1 MTTRAPVAVPQ
12 DIDALPRLELGRRSI
27 PVVLPRRG
35 DPRLKLAAIIITL
48 QVLGQTVLDFRVS
61 IAQILVSILLC
72 ASIEVAVTYRRSG
85 MLVWPGSAMLTGNS
99 VAFILRTSGTQH
111 GDWWSLN
118 GIEFFVLAC
127 VLSMLSKYLIRPGGE
142 HIFNPSNVGLVWTLL
157 LIGPAHVFPQYLWWG
172 PIGLPVVLAL
182 LVILAGAVWILRSV
196 HMYQMALAFF
206 VPFAAI
212 VAVLALAGRSF
223 YAVWSPN
230 PISGLSYFT
239 NIVLSPEIMVFVFFM
254 MSDPRTAAKTPAG
267 RVIYGAATA
276 LVAGALISFQP
287 TEFGIKLGI
296 LASLT
301 VTCALAPVIDREVA
315 RRAGTAAEVPAA
327 RGLAPASGRAALV
340 AAIIVAL
347 AAPINTAALA
357 NNEEIILIERGLLG
371 PSSPQ

>member
-1 MTTRAPVAVPQ
+1 VSRAEAAVT
-12 DIDALPRLELGRRSI
+12 AEGARLPRLAIGHRSI
-27 PVVLPRRG
+27 PVVLPARG

-48 QVLGQTVLDFRVS
+48 QVLGQTVLGFRVS

-72 ASIEVAVTYRRSG
+72 AAIEVAVTYRRSG

-127 VLSMLSKYLIRPGGE
+127 VLSMLSKYLIRPGGA
-142 HIFNPSNVGLVWTLL
+142 HVFNPSNVGLVWTFLL
-157 LIGPAHVFPQYLWWG
+157 VGPVHVFPQYLWWG

-196 HMYQMALAFF
+196 RMYQMAVAFF

-223 YAVWSPN
+223 YAVWNPN

-267 RVIYGAATA
+267 RIAYGVSTA
-276 LVAGALISFQP
+276 VVAGALISFQS

-301 VTCALAPVIDREVA
+301 VTCALVPLIDRW
-315 RRAGTAAEVPAA
+315 AA
-327 RGLAPASGRAALV
+327 RAAKAREDAPARARYGRAALV
-340 AAIIVAL
+340 AVVIVAV
-347 AAPINTAALA
+347 AAPVNTAALA
-357 NNEEIILIERGLLG
+357 NNEEIVLIERGLLG